1 MSIRS
6 AVALQQGADE
16 ELLATV
22 DHYEDSELSELQ
34 KAALRLADSYLTSP
48 ADMDAGTR
56 AGILEHLDSAQVVEL
71 VLKLMG
77 YSSDKIMV
85 ALHLDLDEVRI
96 MSFDGQALR
105 DAAR

>member
-22 DHYEDSELSELQ
+22 EHYEDSDLSDAQ
-34 KAALRLADSYLTSP
+34 KAALRLADAYLTSP
-48 ADMDAGTR
+48 ADMDSRTR
-56 AGILEHLDSAQVVEL
+56 SGILEHLGSAQVVEL

-85 ALHLDLDEVRI
+85 ALRLDLDEVRI
-96 MSFDGQALR
+96 MPFDGQGLR
-105 DAAR
+105 DASR